1 MDAAGL
7 FGVDLAGA
15 GQVRRVTAR
24 GGFGEEAVGVEV
36 RAPQRHRIDHRI
48 GSVSTQ
54 TQRNALVSR
63 GRRPV
68 DHGPF
73 VQSEAV
79 EPRRSRR
86 GRGQQVGDE
95 SHSVRAPV
103 KIFTTDRD
111 PVVRLGVAGARQ
123 VAPGVGPLERH
134 AESGVPHPQLA
145 RTQAVVGEQEVVDRM
160 GDAGTPPREVGL
172 QKGVDAGEVGA
183 LALEPVA
190 RGEPRIRPSGE
201 PRIRVSGEPRIRV
214 SGEPRIRHGGCR
226 HAPCPPG
233 PRRGLRARPPR

>member
-1 MDAAGL
+1 MDATGL
-7 FGVDLAGA
+7 FGVDLPGA
-15 GQVRRVTAR
+15 GQVRRVAAH

-36 RAPQRHRIDHRI
+36 RAPQWHRFDHRI

-54 TQRNALVSR
+54 PQRHALVAR
-63 GRRPV
+63 GGRPV
-68 DHGPF
+68 HHGPF

-111 PVVRLGVAGARQ
+111 PIVCLGVAGARQ
-123 VAPGVGPLERH
+123 VALGVGPGERH
-134 AESGVPHPQLA
+134 AEAGVPHPQLA

-160 GDAGTPPREVGL
+160 GDAGSPPREVGL

-190 RGEPRIRPSGE
+190 RGEPRIA
-201 PRIRVSGEPRIRV
+201 VSGEPRIGHR
-214 SGEPRIRHGGCR
+214 GEPPIKHGGCR